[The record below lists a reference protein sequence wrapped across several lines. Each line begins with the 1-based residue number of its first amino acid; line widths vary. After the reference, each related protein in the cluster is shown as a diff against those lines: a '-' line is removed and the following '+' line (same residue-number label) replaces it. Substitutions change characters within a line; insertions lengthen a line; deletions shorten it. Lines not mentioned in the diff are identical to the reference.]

1 MWRWLVLIL
10 ENQGVDRRK
19 VARGKGVQEALL
31 HLRLPRLHLV
41 PRRLLLPRRPRLL
54 PTLHPRRRRR
64 RRLRLVR
71 RRRLQNDPDFDII
84 INALFVPS
92 FRFLSPKRVLFE
104 EK

>member
-1 MWRWLVLIL
+1 M
-10 ENQGVDRRK
+10 
-19 VARGKGVQEALL
+19 QEALL

-64 RRLRLVR
+64 LRMVR